1 MKEGLLLLAPSAV
14 RDGKSISLREHGGIN
29 YFGPHA
35 NGFSGRNW
43 EQIEYEEGMVVLLC
57 SFGRRGNADLHQS
70 SRSKL
75 VE

>member
-1 MKEGLLLLAPSAV
+1 MKEGLLLLAPSTI
-14 RDGKSISLREHGGIN
+14 RDGESISLREQGGID

-43 EQIEYEEGMVVLLC
+43 EQLEYEEGVVVLLC
-57 SFGRRGNADLHQS
+57 SFGRRRNADLHQIL
-70 SRSKL
+70 RSKL